1 MIVDDS
7 DHSIQDDDEDQYHVM
22 STDSN
27 VIIMVNWKM
36 MLNMIIELIVK
47 LMVKPV
53 MMLVLKVSL
62 RS

>member
-1 MIVDDS
+1 MVIIVMTAS
-7 DHSIQDDDEDQYHVM
+7 GMMENIM

-27 VIIMVNWKM
+27 VIIMVNLMIKFN
-36 MLNMIIELIVK
+36 MLIELVVK

-53 MMLVLKVSL
+53 MILVLKVSL

>member
-1 MIVDDS
+1 MTASMMMKIN
-7 DHSIQDDDEDQYHVM
+7 IM